1 MSIFTILSVASS
13 IGSAFAS
20 MQQAAAMQ
28 AYYEAQAD
36 VARLQYES
44 KRIEAREQGVEALK
58 NTNRAVG
65 AIVAR
70 AAAGGIL
77 STSGSALLGQTLS
90 IAEGATDLRTAQL
103 NQELLSNAGAMQFRN
118 LKEAGKAAGATGVL
132 GALSGLGTD
141 ITNIYMGGMLENPFA
156 SSPAGRQGGM
166 SFSQPYVS
174 PRNQGRPS

>member
-36 VARLQYES
+36 VTRLQYEA
-44 KRIEAREQGVEALK
+44 KRIEEQGVEALK
-58 NTNRAVG
+58 NTNRAIG
-65 AIVAR
+65 AIVAK

-90 IAEGATDLRTAQL
+90 MAEGATDLRTSQL
-103 NQELLSNAGAMQFRN
+103 NQELISNAGAMQFRN

-174 PRNQGRPS
+174 PRNQGRTS